1 MRQIRQRKCL
11 ACGTLFQPDY
21 RVGQKHRYCS
31 SPPCRQASHRASQA
45 RWFQKPE
52 NRKYF
57 RGSLHVDRVRKWQK
71 AHPDWRRRRQ
81 KRPSGLHDMRL
92 LQRIPVQDDTRDEGV
107 GLHDLMLSQPPVV
120 VGLVACL
127 TGSGVG
133 LHDEIEQTLR
143 KMHVHGQ
150 AILGIKHGVQP
161 KGTVRHDGSKTCV
174 MSQAD
179 AASSAAVQL
188 G

>member
-1 MRQIRQRKCL
+1 MR
-11 ACGTLFQPDY
+11 F
-21 RVGQKHRYCS
+21 
-31 SPPCRQASHRASQA
+31 
-45 RWFQKPE
+45 
-52 NRKYF
+52 
-57 RGSLHVDRVRKWQK
+57 
-71 AHPDWRRRRQ
+71 
-81 KRPSGLHDMRL
+81 
-92 LQRIPVQDDTRDEGV
+92 LQDLPVQEDTRGEGV

-150 AILGIKHGVQP
+150 AILGMRPGIQP
-161 KGTVRHDGSKTCV
+161 KGTVRHEGSQTSV
-174 MSQAD
+174 VSGAS

>member
-1 MRQIRQRKCL
+1 MRQIKQRKCL
-11 ACGTLFQPDY
+11 ACGKLFQPDY

-31 SPPCRQASHRASQA
+31 SAPCRQASHRASQA
-45 RWFQKPE
+45 RWFRKPE

-57 RGSLHVDRVRKWQK
+57 QGSLHVDRVRKWQK
-71 AHPDWRRRRQ
+71 AHPDWRRRRR
-81 KRPSGLHDMRL
+81 KRASGLHDMRF
-92 LQRIPVQDDTRDEGV
+92 LQDLPVQEDTRGEGV
-107 GLHDLMLSQPPVV
+107 GLHDLMFSQPPVV

-150 AILGIKHGVQP
+150 AILGMRPGIQP
-161 KGTVRHDGSKTCV
+161 KGTVRHES
-174 MSQAD
+174 SQTSVVSGAS